1 MIISVIGSSS
11 AKPVHLELAEGVG
24 RELARRNIMV
34 ACGGM
39 TGVME
44 AVCRGAKVAGGAAI
58 LPGGR

>member
-11 AKPVHLELAEGVG
+11 AKPVHRELAEAVG
-24 RELARRNIMV
+24 RELARRSIMV

-44 AVCRGAKVAGGAAI
+44 AACRGAKAGG
-58 LPGGR
+58 R